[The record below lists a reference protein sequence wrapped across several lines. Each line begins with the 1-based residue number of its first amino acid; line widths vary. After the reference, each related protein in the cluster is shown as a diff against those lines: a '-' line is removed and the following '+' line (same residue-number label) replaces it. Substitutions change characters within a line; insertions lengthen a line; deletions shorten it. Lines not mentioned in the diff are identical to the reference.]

1 MAAMKENTRKV
12 FDYLKNNSDK
22 DLTAADVADI
32 LGLEKRQVDGI
43 FTSALQRKGLGVR
56 EPAEIELADGSH
68 QKVKY
73 LRITEEGFAFDPDAA
88 QE

>member
-12 FDYLKNNSDK
+12 LDYLKENNDSN
-22 DLTAADVADI
+22 LTAADVAEA

-43 FTSALQRKGLGVR
+43 FTSAFQRKGYGERITDEVTL
-56 EPAEIELADGSH
+56 EDGSH

-73 LRITEEGFAFDPDAA
+73 LRLTQMGLDLDPDA

>member
-32 LGLEKRQVDGI
+32 LGLEKR
-43 FTSALQRKGLGVR
+43 
-56 EPAEIELADGSH
+56 
-68 QKVKY
+68 
-73 LRITEEGFAFDPDAA
+73 
-88 QE
+88 